1 MTTIS
6 RDEFSQLQ
14 QRVTLLEGGNSA
26 VQVQLTEQLRA
37 LNTQV
42 SEVKQITTTGASSSE
57 VQALNGKFDKLLDY
71 LEAWVGVGNVNM
83 DDIKGV
89 VSGGSSS
96 SSSSSTSTSSSS
108 SALQDQVQALNTRI
122 DGLVAY
128 LQRWI
133 NVGNVNM
140 NDLI

>member
-71 LEAWVGVGNVNM
+71 LEAQGVL
-83 DDIKGV
+83 IP
-89 VSGGSSS
+89 
-96 SSSSSTSTSSSS
+96 
-108 SALQDQVQALNTRI
+108 
-122 DGLVAY
+122 DGLIKEEDTQTGDSIIDAY
-128 LQRWI
+128 FLPYRNHI
-133 NVGNVNM
+133 
-140 NDLI
+140 